1 MPLDSWLLPLD
12 IQFAYHLYFMTQTAP
27 IVVGIDFSD
36 SSGFVLRQAVHAGQL
51 SGSPVI
57 AVHVL
62 NRGKLLHW
70 AKEHNTEALMNQA
83 EEKLKALAEEEV
95 PGAELAF
102 EICVGR
108 PYEELARITK
118 AYDASRLV
126 IAANERAKTQL
137 GSIASRCVRTVPS
150 DVLIVRDWLSGNF
163 NKVVVCTDFS
173 ARSNRLIEKA
183 IEIATVNDAA
193 LDIVHV
199 IYPPDKDYWGKSLAD
214 PSEDGP
220 SYEES
225 IRADA
230 KAKMDHCLAGFE
242 EQTKDINCSGTILE
256 STTPSVELTYH
267 ISESGA
273 DLVVL
278 GTRGHSKL
286 ASIFVGTNAERLM
299 HDVTVSVLAAR
310 V

>member
-1 MPLDSWLLPLD
+1 MK
-12 IQFAYHLYFMTQTAP
+12 QTAP
-27 IVVGIDFSD
+27 ILVGIDFSD

-62 NRGKLLHW
+62 NRSKLLHW
-70 AKEHNTEALMNQA
+70 AQDHNIDKLMNQA
-83 EEKLKALAEEEV
+83 EEKLKTLAQEEV
-95 PGAELAF
+95 PDAELTF

-108 PYEELARITK
+108 PYEQLARITK
-118 AYDASRLV
+118 TYQASRLV

-137 GSIASRCVRTVPS
+137 GTIASRCVRTVPS

-173 ARSNRLIEKA
+173 ATSNRLIEKA
-183 IEIATVNDAA
+183 IEIATVNGAE
-193 LDIVHV
+193 LNVTHV
-199 IYPPDKDYWGKSLAD
+199 IYPPDQDYWGKSLTE
-214 PSEDGP
+214 PSEGGP

-225 IRADA
+225 IRSEA
-230 KAKMDHCLAGFE
+230 KARMDRCLSEFKD
-242 EQTKDINCSGTILE
+242 QTKNIKCTGTILE

-278 GTRGHSKL
+278 GTRDHSKL
-286 ASIFVGTNAERLM
+286 ASVFVGTNAERLM